1 MHYFL
6 PFVVIGLTVGSVYG
20 LCAVGLVLTY
30 KTSGIFNFA
39 QGSIATLAV
48 FVFFWLRTQHHW
60 PWPLAAV
67 ISVLVLGPIIGVLLE
82 LMARIMANVADV
94 LKVAATI
101 GIVITVLAIGD
112 IWYGS
117 VTTSF
122 PAYLPTS
129 TFRVLG
135 VNVGWDQL
143 TVFLISLF
151 ATGALYYFFRYVR
164 LGSAMRAVVD
174 DPALV
179 AMTGENPLRVR
190 RWAWVIGSTFAT
202 LSGILLAPSLSLNGL
217 VLTEL
222 LVQAFG
228 AAAIGYFSSL
238 PLTYV
243 GGLIVGIAGALATKY
258 VAQVPS
264 LSGLP
269 LGLPFIILFLVLI
282 FTPPA
287 KLATRRY
294 VPTIRFPEPYYAPPR
309 VRVMS
314 AVVIVFLLGLVP
326 HVVGV
331 KLAVYSSGLVDVI
344 LIVSLGIL
352 VRVSGQV
359 SLCQYAFAAVG
370 AAAMGHFTSGLG
382 LPWLV
387 ALLLAGLVA
396 VPIGAIV
403 AIPAIRLSGVFLALA
418 TLGFGILLEQTFYT
432 MSFMFGPSA
441 VGIPVPRPDFSIA
454 GFNFG
459 TDTGF
464 YYVILFF
471 AVLAGLSMVL
481 IMRSRLGRVLGAMS
495 DSPVALET
503 LGTSVNLSKL
513 LVFCISSFV
522 AAISGALAASLFRFA
537 VGSEFASFS
546 SLTLL
551 ALIAIIPIGAPWF
564 ALVAGAGLEVIPA
577 YINLTKINDY
587 FSILFG
593 ASAIIAPLTLAR
605 YPGAP
610 QAVRRLC
617 QRIDQALP
625 RRRRPKAV
633 PVEVPRRVQAA
644 TASRSGICRSPTA
657 GRGAV
662 DDLTLTAPTGAITGL
677 IGPNGA
683 GKTSTFN
690 AVCGLVTPE
699 NGHVL
704 LHGRDVA
711 NIGTPARARRGLG
724 RTFQRVELFNSLT
737 VRENVQLG
745 REAILAGGNPRT
757 QLLARRGE
765 AELIDA
771 ATEEAVALTGI
782 GDILD
787 RKVAEI
793 STGQRRLVELARVLA
808 GPFDM
813 ILLDEPSAGLGAAE
827 TEHFGNILT
836 EVVANRG
843 VGMLLV
849 EHDMSLVHQVCDKV
863 WVLDFGRLIFDG
875 TAAEMLNSE
884 VVKAAYLGSELRI
897 SPVAAGEA
905 PPSERAMTATLQLE
919 SITAGYGAHHRPVG
933 RRPRGPRQLGGCA
946 PRAQRRR
953 QDHPAA
959 RRVRVHPDQ
968 TRPDRAQR
976 RRPDRQTAPR
986 DLPGS
991 ASATYPRAAASSP
1004 PSASARTSP
1013 SSPRNEPKPSKS
1025 NEPPPRSP
1033 SWASASAK
1041 PRAACPA
1048 ASSKCSPSCGPTSP
1062 TRPWSW

>member
-1 MHYFL
+1 MHDFL
-6 PFVVIGLTVGSVYG
+6 PFIIIGLTAGSVYG

-60 PWPLAAV
+60 PWPVAAV
-67 ISVLVLGPIIGVLLE
+67 ISVLVLGPIIGVGME

-94 LKVAATI
+94 LKIAATI

-122 PAYLPTS
+122 PAYLPAS
-129 TFRVLG
+129 TFRLLG

-151 ATGALYYFFRYVR
+151 ATGALFYFFRYVR
-164 LGSAMRAVVD
+164 MGSAMRAVVD

-179 AMTGENPLRVR
+179 AMTGESPLRVR

-217 VLTEL
+217 ILTEL
-222 LVQAFG
+222 VVQAFG

-243 GGLIVGIAGALATKY
+243 GGLVVGVAGALATKY

-269 LGLPFIILFLVLI
+269 PGLPFIILFLVLI
-282 FTPPA
+282 FTPRA
-287 KLATRRY
+287 RLATRRY

-309 VRVMS
+309 VRGLS
-314 AVVIVFLLGLVP
+314 AVVIVFVLGLVP
-326 HVVGV
+326 HLVGV
-331 KLAVYSSGLVDVI
+331 KLAVYSSGLIDVI
-344 LIVSLGIL
+344 LVISLGIL

-382 LPWLV
+382 LPWAV

-396 VPIGAIV
+396 VPIGAII

-418 TLGFGILLEQTFYT
+418 TLGFGILLEQMFYT
-432 MSFMFGPSA
+432 MSFMFGPTTA
-441 VGIPVPRPDFSIA
+441 GIPVPRPNFSIA

-471 AVLAGLSMVL
+471 AVLAGLTMVL

-503 LGTSVNLSKL
+503 LGTSINLSKL
-513 LVFCISSFV
+513 LVFCISSFI
-522 AAISGALAASLFRFA
+522 AAISGALAASLFSFA
-537 VGSEFASFS
+537 VGSEFSSFS

-551 ALIAIIPIGAPWF
+551 ALVAIIPIGAPWF
-564 ALVAGAGLEVIPA
+564 ALLAGAGLEVIPA
-577 YINLTKINDY
+577 YINLGKVNDY

-593 ASAIIAPLTLAR
+593 VSAIVAPLTLAR
-605 YPGAP
+605 HPGAP

-617 QRIDQALP
+617 RRIDQALP
-625 RRRRPKAV
+625 HRRRPEPP
-633 PVEVPRRVQAA
+633 PVEIPRTLRGDGLQIQDLQISYGG
-644 TASRSGICRSPTA
+644 SR
-657 GRGAV
+657 AV
-662 DDLTLTAPTGAITGL
+662 DDLTLVAPTGSITGL

-690 AVCGLVTPE
+690 AVCGLVTRE
-699 NGHVL
+699 NGHIL
-704 LHGRDVA
+704 LHGSDLA

-737 VRENVQLG
+737 VRQNVELG

-757 QLLARRGE
+757 QLFARRGE
-765 AELIDA
+765 AALIDA
-771 ATEEAVALTGI
+771 ATEESVALTGI
-782 GDILD
+782 TDILD
-787 RKVAEI
+787 RTVAEI

-813 ILLDEPSAGLGAAE
+813 ILLDEPSSGLGAAE

-836 EVVANRG
+836 EVVASRG

-884 VVKAAYLGSELRI
+884 VVKAAYLGSEL
-897 SPVAAGEA
+897 PVSAAPTAEA
-905 PPSERAMTATLQLE
+905 Q
-919 SITAGYGAHHRPVG
+919 
-933 RRPRGPRQLGGCA
+933 
-946 PRAQRRR
+946 
-953 QDHPAA
+953 
-959 RRVRVHPDQ
+959 
-968 TRPDRAQR
+968 
-976 RRPDRQTAPR
+976 
-986 DLPGS
+986 
-991 ASATYPRAAASSP
+991 
-1004 PSASARTSP
+1004 P
-1013 SSPRNEPKPSKS
+1013 SSMP
-1025 NEPPPRSP
+1025 
-1033 SWASASAK
+1033 
-1041 PRAACPA
+1041 
-1048 ASSKCSPSCGPTSP
+1048 
-1062 TRPWSW
+1062 